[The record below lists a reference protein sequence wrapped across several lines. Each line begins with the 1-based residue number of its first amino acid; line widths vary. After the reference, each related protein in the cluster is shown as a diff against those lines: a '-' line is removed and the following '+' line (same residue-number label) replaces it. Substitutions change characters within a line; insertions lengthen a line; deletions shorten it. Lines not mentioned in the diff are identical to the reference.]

1 MSKATLRVSLAA
13 EPGLRPARPHGKPTA
28 NKHSSSPNS
37 SILFRSR
44 VPRCN
49 ASCMADARCYAA
61 RYPDLRSLCAG
72 GSPCRFA
79 ELLNHFQ
86 QHGRKENRTY
96 HCFYTV
102 RPVPPRCKPGPKQI
116 EEQTTPVDTV
126 SSDSFLSP
134 ASTCILLTMCYRVEN
149 LTRYTSRGRVLEAV
163 PVSVVYR
170 DRVSRWATS
179 GLSTFAVDSCNG
191 SLTVPGVTVIQHLQ
205 TKRLK
210 LNYPSGRERDALLYA
225 LPRLPAACSFVFKVT
240 AKYYPPDFAA
250 HVLPRVP
257 SDAAVVLQK
266 SKAYGQGC
274 EIFGAPREALITQ
287 LGEEEWEVCCT
298 PGSDC

>member
-44 VPRCN
+44 VPRCD

-61 RYPDLRSLCAG
+61 RYPDLHSLCAG

-134 ASTCILLTMCYRVEN
+134 ASTCILLTIYSNVDEFDSPS
-149 LTRYTSRGRVLEAV
+149 TRLLSRHSTTPGTSRNSRLLIVSEDKHCNIGDTKPTMKRVMCTRLYNYTRN
-163 PVSVVYR
+163 S
-170 DRVSRWATS
+170 
-179 GLSTFAVDSCNG
+179 N
-191 SLTVPGVTVIQHLQ
+191 VI
-205 TKRLK
+205 T
-210 LNYPSGRERDALLYA
+210 LL
-225 LPRLPAACSFVFKVT
+225 C
-240 AKYYPPDFAA
+240 
-250 HVLPRVP
+250 
-257 SDAAVVLQK
+257 
-266 SKAYGQGC
+266 
-274 EIFGAPREALITQ
+274 
-287 LGEEEWEVCCT
+287 
-298 PGSDC
+298 

>member
-1 MSKATLRVSLAA
+1 
-13 EPGLRPARPHGKPTA
+13 
-28 NKHSSSPNS
+28 
-37 SILFRSR
+37 
-44 VPRCN
+44 
-49 ASCMADARCYAA
+49 
-61 RYPDLRSLCAG
+61 
-72 GSPCRFA
+72 
-79 ELLNHFQ
+79 
-86 QHGRKENRTY
+86 
-96 HCFYTV
+96 
-102 RPVPPRCKPGPKQI
+102 
-116 EEQTTPVDTV
+116 
-126 SSDSFLSP
+126 
-134 ASTCILLTMCYRVEN
+134 MCYRVEN
-149 LTRYTSRGRVLEAV
+149 MTRYTSRGRVLEAV

-298 PGSDC
+298 PGSNC